1 MACMEREPL
10 GRVRLWLGGLAAG
23 GVVLAHQLAYLTAA
37 PHPHERAEL
46 MRAAG
51 HRNWSLVVALATGL
65 MVAGLAG
72 FVRRGLGGGAVRAV
86 GRGVASRLALLQ
98 GGAFLLLEATERSL
112 AGADALSA
120 LGEPVVLL
128 GFLLQAV
135 VALIGAGLVKLLAR
149 AIYLLSTPRTTRR
162 RPARRVSFP
171 RPSVVIPRFCVC
183 AGSGDLRGPPHTAF

>member
-1 MACMEREPL
+1 
-10 GRVRLWLGGLAAG
+10 
-23 GVVLAHQLAYLTAA
+23 
-37 PHPHERAEL
+37 

-120 LGEPVVLL
+120 LGEPAVLL
-128 GFLLQAV
+128 GLLLQAV
-135 VALIGAGLVKLLAR
+135 VAVIGAGLVKLLAR
-149 AIYLLSTPRTTRR
+149 AVDLLSTRRTTRR
-162 RPARRVSFP
+162 RPARRGSFP
-171 RPSVVIPRFCVC
+171 RPSFVVVRFSVC
-183 AGSGDLRGPPHTAF
+183 TGSGDLRGPPHTAS